1 MVVMAKYAKGA
12 NAERELIEMFSN
24 KGYAAMRAA
33 GSGVSRFPSADVI
46 ASNGKKTFA
55 IESKAIKSGYV
66 YLERD
71 KIVKLLEFSQKFGAR
86 PYVAVKIKK
95 DDWTFLPAGK
105 IIATESGNFS
115 ITKKSA
121 KENGILFENLI
132 SET

>member
-1 MVVMAKYAKGA
+1 MAKYAKGA
-12 NAERELIEMFSN
+12 NAERELIEMFCDN
-24 KGYAAMRAA
+24 GYAAMRAA
-33 GSGVSRFPSADVI
+33 GSGASRFPSADVI

-55 IESKAIKSGYV
+55 IESKAIKRGYV

-71 KIVKLLEFSQKFGAR
+71 EIVKLLEFSQKFGAR

-115 ITKKSA
+115 ITKKFA
-121 KENGILFENLI
+121 KEKGILFETLI
-132 SET
+132 SES

>member
-1 MVVMAKYAKGA
+1 MASYAKGA
-12 NAERELIEMFSN
+12 NAERELIEMFWN
-24 KGYAAMRAA
+24 NGYAAMRAA

-46 ASNGKKTFA
+46 ASNGEKTFA

-71 KIVKLLEFSQKFGAR
+71 EIVKLLEFSQKFGAR

-132 SET
+132 SAT